1 MSDRDIFKEN
11 INRLMEQTGCTQ
23 QKLADFV
30 GVERT
35 TVSAWMRGKS
45 YPRADVME
53 RISYF
58 FGITLSDLIM
68 PKNERDLEL
77 RLIRAWRTAEP
88 MYKQIAL
95 ELLEAHHIMTDYEKA
110 AVVLER
116 EGFFDDK
123 RTKAWKA
130 KKKVYDALDELNTI
144 ENEQNN
150 R

>member
-1 MSDRDIFKEN
+1 MTDREIFKDN
-11 INRLMEQTGCTQ
+11 INRLMEATGCTQ

-58 FGITLSDLIM
+58 FGITLSDLITE
-68 PKNERDLEL
+68 KSERDLEL

-95 ELLEAHHIMTDYEKA
+95 ELLEAHHIITDYEKA
-110 AVVLER
+110 AVVLDR

-130 KKKVYDALDELNTI
+130 KKKVYDALE
-144 ENEQNN
+144 EYNN
-150 R
+150 LEKEEK